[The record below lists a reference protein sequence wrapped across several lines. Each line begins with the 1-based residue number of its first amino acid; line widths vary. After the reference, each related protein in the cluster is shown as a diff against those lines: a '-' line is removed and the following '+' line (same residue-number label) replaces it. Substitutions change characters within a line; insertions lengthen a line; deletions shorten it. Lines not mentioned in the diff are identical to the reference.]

1 MWCDMGGL
9 MPTWADIVAIGA
21 AVMSGA
27 YTFGVMGQKVRSLE
41 EKAMK
46 AEDLERDF
54 HDLTDRLIRLEV
66 GMANVQTLLTE
77 VRDTVRRSSR
87 P

>member
-1 MWCDMGGL
+1 
-9 MPTWADIVAIGA
+9 
-21 AVMSGA
+21 
-27 YTFGVMGQKVRSLE
+27 
-41 EKAMK
+41 MK

>member
-1 MWCDMGGL
+1 
-9 MPTWADIVAIGA
+9 
-21 AVMSGA
+21 MSGA

-77 VRDTVRRSSR
+77 VRDTIRRSSR

>member
-1 MWCDMGGL
+1 
-9 MPTWADIVAIGA
+9 MPTWADIIAIGA
-21 AVMSGA
+21 AVISGA

>member
-1 MWCDMGGL
+1 MWCEMGGF
-9 MPTWADIVAIGA
+9 MPTWADIIAIGA

-41 EKAMK
+41 EKASK

-66 GMANVQTLLTE
+66 GMANVQQLLTE

-87 P
+87 V

>member
-1 MWCDMGGL
+1 
-9 MPTWADIVAIGA
+9 
-21 AVMSGA
+21 MSGA

>member
-1 MWCDMGGL
+1 
-9 MPTWADIVAIGA
+9 MPTWADIIAIGA

-77 VRDTVRRSSR
+77 VRDTVRKSSR

>member
-1 MWCDMGGL
+1 
-9 MPTWADIVAIGA
+9 
-21 AVMSGA
+21 MSGA
-27 YTFGVMGQKVRSLE
+27 YTFGGMGQKVRSLE
-41 EKAMK
+41 EKATK

-66 GMANVQTLLTE
+66 GMANVQQLLTE